1 MNDVIF
7 SQYNALFT
15 GVEFS
20 GQYAFAKID
29 DFDIISN
36 FMVDFLKGYRTA
48 NDKALSRIPQTKMN
62 FGIQAM
68 NEDWVELVAFYN
80 Y

>member
-15 GVEFS
+15 GLEVS
-20 GQYAFAKID
+20 GQYAFAKIN

-36 FMVDFLKGYRTA
+36 FMIDFLKVTEH
-48 NDKALSRIPQTKMN
+48 QMTKLYQE
-62 FGIQAM
+62 FLKQR
-68 NEDWVELVAFYN
+68 
-80 Y
+80 

>member
-15 GVEFS
+15 GLEVS
-20 GQYAFAKID
+20 GQYAFAKIS

-36 FMVDFLKGYRTA
+36 FMMDFLKGYRTS
-48 NDKALSRIPQTKMN
+48 NDKALSRILKQK
-62 FGIQAM
+62 
-68 NEDWVELVAFYN
+68 
-80 Y
+80 